1 MAANSLPRLALP
13 ILSPIRGWWQG
24 LERARKLTVTLSL
37 VVVIGVVYVCSF
49 VASHIEQAF
58 GHKAAASTALYM
70 DSFVEP
76 LVQELATKPTLSG
89 ENRQALE
96 RLLAR
101 LDRQTRCRFQDLGQR
116 SGGFQQPQ

>member
-13 ILSPIRGWWQG
+13 ILSPIRVWWQG
-24 LERARKLTVTLSL
+24 QERARKLTVALSL

-76 LVQELATKPTLSG
+76 LVQELA
-89 ENRQALE
+89 
-96 RLLAR
+96 
-101 LDRQTRCRFQDLGQR
+101 
-116 SGGFQQPQ
+116 